1 MLQPGDA
8 LGLDVHVVSDLRREL
23 HDAEVTAHLA
33 WPGGGHRWRW
43 RGTIA
48 TDSVARVGMLRF
60 VVPDV
65 TGELSLDLELD
76 CGDVVAT
83 NRYAGV
89 VERS

>member
-1 MLQPGDA
+1 M
-8 LGLDVHVVSDLRREL
+8 
-23 HDAEVTAHLA
+23 
-33 WPGGGHRWRW
+33 
-43 RGTIA
+43 I
-48 TDSVARVGMLRF
+48 RF

-89 VERS
+89 VFRGRPAGVTRGSA